1 MVGHEVFISQ
11 MKDQIRI
18 FQKQNRPI
26 MTYFLSISEQS
37 ILQSMVPKNIC
48 LVFDGVYDQAQ
59 RKIACFI
66 PEGYEGF
73 SDCVCLH
80 ATYNSKFKTLT
91 HSDLLGCL
99 MHSGIERSV
108 IGDLIVQKEDLYIF
122 CKEKISKYIIDNCK
136 QIGKCTVHF
145 EECLDYII
153 TENNK
158 KEIHIMCSS
167 LRLDSVVAQLSHCSR
182 SEALKKIH
190 AGFVKVNDVVLEQ
203 NLQLCNND
211 FVSIRKTGR
220 FQFKEVVST
229 TKKGRLVLNFDQ
241 YI

>member
-18 FQKQNRPI
+18 FQKQNRLI
-26 MTYFLSISEQS
+26 MTYFLTISEQA
-37 ILQSMVPKNIC
+37 ILQNMVPKNIC
-48 LVFDGVYDQAQ
+48 VVFDGGYENAE

-108 IGDLIVQKEDLYIF
+108 IGDLIVQED
-122 CKEKISKYIIDNCK
+122 
-136 QIGKCTVHF
+136 V
-145 EECLDYII
+145 
-153 TENNK
+153 
-158 KEIHIMCSS
+158 
-167 LRLDSVVAQLSHCSR
+167 
-182 SEALKKIH
+182 
-190 AGFVKVNDVVLEQ
+190 
-203 NLQLCNND
+203 
-211 FVSIRKTGR
+211 RKR
-220 FQFKEVVST
+220 FQNILSIIVR
-229 TKKGRLVLNFDQ
+229 RLVSVQFILK
-241 YI
+241 YVWIMKS

>member
-1 MVGHEVFISQ
+1 
-11 MKDQIRI
+11 
-18 FQKQNRPI
+18 

-48 LVFDGVYDQAQ
+48 LVFDGGYDQAQ

-182 SEALKKIH
+182 SEVLKKIH

>member
-1 MVGHEVFISQ
+1 
-11 MKDQIRI
+11 
-18 FQKQNRPI
+18 

-48 LVFDGVYDQAQ
+48 LVFDGGYDQAQ

-122 CKEKISKYIIDNCK
+122 CKERISKYIIDNCK

>member
-1 MVGHEVFISQ
+1 
-11 MKDQIRI
+11 
-18 FQKQNRPI
+18 

-48 LVFDGVYDQAQ
+48 LVFDGGYDQAQ

-158 KEIHIMCSS
+158 KEIHIMCSG

>member
-1 MVGHEVFISQ
+1 MVGHEVFISAQ

-18 FQKQNRPI
+18 FQKQNRRI
-26 MTYFLSISEQS
+26 MTYFLSISEQA
-37 ILQSMVPKNIC
+37 ILQNMVPKNIC
-48 LVFDGVYDQAQ
+48 VVFDGGYENAE

-108 IGDLIVQKEDLYIF
+108 IGDLIVQEDDLYIF
-122 CKEKISKYIIDNCK
+122 CKEKISKYIIDNCT

-145 EECLDYII
+145 EVCLDYEII
-153 TENNK
+153 NNK
-158 KEIHIMCSS
+158 QEIRVMCSS

>member
-48 LVFDGVYDQAQ
+48 LVFDGGYDQAQ

-167 LRLDSVVAQLSHCSR
+167 LRLDSVVARLSHCSR

>member
-1 MVGHEVFISQ
+1 MIRKKVKHIYFKSFI
-11 MKDQIRI
+11 DNADII
-18 FQKQNRPI
+18 N
-26 MTYFLSISEQS
+26 THNYFTSYSE
-37 ILQSMVPKNIC
+37 
-48 LVFDGVYDQAQ
+48 F
-59 RKIACFI
+59 F
-66 PEGYEGF
+66 
-73 SDCVCLH
+73 
-80 ATYNSKFKTLT
+80 
-91 HSDLLGCL
+91 
-99 MHSGIERSV
+99 
-108 IGDLIVQKEDLYIF
+108 
-122 CKEKISKYIIDNCK
+122 IDNCT

>member
-48 LVFDGVYDQAQ
+48 LVFDGGYDQAQ

-122 CKEKISKYIIDNCK
+122 CKEKISK
-136 QIGKCTVHF
+136 
-145 EECLDYII
+145 YII

>member
-1 MVGHEVFISQ
+1 
-11 MKDQIRI
+11 
-18 FQKQNRPI
+18 

-48 LVFDGVYDQAQ
+48 LVFDGGYDQAQ

-167 LRLDSVVAQLSHCSR
+167 LRLDGVVAQLSHCSR

>member
-1 MVGHEVFISQ
+1 
-11 MKDQIRI
+11 
-18 FQKQNRPI
+18 

-48 LVFDGVYDQAQ
+48 LVFDGGYDQAQ

>member
-26 MTYFLSISEQS
+26 MTYFLSISEQNV
-37 ILQSMVPKNIC
+37 LQSMVPKNIC
-48 LVFDGVYDQAQ
+48 LVFDGGYDQAQ

-66 PEGYEGF
+66 PEGYVGF

-122 CKEKISKYIIDNCK
+122 CKEKISKYIIDNCT

-158 KEIHIMCSS
+158 KEIHIMLS
-167 LRLDSVVAQLSHCSR
+167 L
-182 SEALKKIH
+182 IH
-190 AGFVKVNDVVLEQ
+190 
-203 NLQLCNND
+203 
-211 FVSIRKTGR
+211 I
-220 FQFKEVVST
+220 
-229 TKKGRLVLNFDQ
+229 
-241 YI
+241 

>member
-18 FQKQNRPI
+18 FQKQNRLI
-26 MTYFLSISEQS
+26 MTYFLTISEQA
-37 ILQSMVPKNIC
+37 ILQNMVPKNIC
-48 LVFDGVYDQAQ
+48 VVFDGGYENAE

-73 SDCVCLH
+73 SDCVCLR

-108 IGDLIVQKEDLYIF
+108 IGDLIVQEDDLYIF
-122 CKEKISKYIIDNCK
+122 CKEKISKYIIDNCT

-145 EECLDYII
+145 EVCLDYEII
-153 TENNK
+153 KNNK
-158 KEIHIMCSS
+158 QEIRVMCSS

>member
-11 MKDQIRI
+11 KKDQIRI
-18 FQKQNRPI
+18 FQKQNRLI

-37 ILQSMVPKNIC
+37 ILQSMVPKNIQ
-48 LVFDGVYDQAQ
+48 LVFDGGYDQAE

-108 IGDLIVQKEDLYIF
+108 IGDLIVQDDDLYIF
-122 CKEKISKYIIDNCK
+122 CKEKISKYIIDNCT

-153 TENNK
+153 TKNNT

-167 LRLDSVVAQLSHCSR
+167 LRLDSIVAQLSHCSR

>member
-1 MVGHEVFISQ
+1 
-11 MKDQIRI
+11 
-18 FQKQNRPI
+18 

-48 LVFDGVYDQAQ
+48 LVFDGGYDQAQ

-167 LRLDSVVAQLSHCSR
+167 LRLDSVVAQLSRCSR